1 MKIHRSWFL
10 AAGILVGLM
19 SGGLSGA
26 AADSSRRPSHPFP
39 EHSSLQAA
47 PASRAADGRFFLGH
61 GGAVRG
67 PFLLQG
73 GKYDIDILANYNAGY
88 DAGNSGTCFFT
99 AYLNGVEQPRFVNLG
114 RAVPVLASAPYN
126 ATLAVTLSA
135 GHYKLIVSPVSECD
149 WDMTILSHD
158 PSVPSVEIMWAQSY
172 LHSGNTFTPATVAHM
187 GQTFDF
193 SVFYLLAGGLKGKP
207 KGTITFQ
214 EHGSPPQS
222 SPLFV
227 GNDINGMKQMFV
239 NATFTI
245 KTHDTPGPAVATFRI
260 TLGKFQ
266 VSESLHFTVVR

>member
-1 MKIHRSWFL
+1 MRLYRSWFL
-10 AAGILVGLM
+10 SAGVIVGLL

-26 AADSSRRPSHPFP
+26 AADSSQRPSNPFP
-39 EHSSLQAA
+39 AHSSPRATTS
-47 PASRAADGRFFLGH
+47 SRAADGRFFQGH
-61 GGAVRG
+61 GGAVHG

-73 GKYDIDILANYNAGY
+73 GKYDIDILANYNSGY

-99 AYLNGVEQPRFVNLG
+99 AYLNGIEQPRFVNLG

-126 ATLAVTLSA
+126 ATLSVTLSA

-158 PSVPSVEIMWAQSY
+158 PSIPGVEIMWTQSY
-172 LHSGNTFTPATVAHM
+172 LHSGSTFTPATVAHM

-193 SVFYLLAGGLKGKP
+193 SVFYVLAGGLKGKP

-227 GNDINGMKQMFV
+227 GKDIYGMKQMFV
-239 NATFTI
+239 NAAFSQ
-245 KTHDTPGPAVATFRI
+245 KTHDTLGPAVATFTI
-260 TLGKFQ
+260 TVGKVH
-266 VSESLHFTVVR
+266 VSESLHFTLAP